1 MMNGERALSMLE
13 TGATAMLVTLALV
26 AGYVVLKRMARQMRK
41 GVDLATR
48 QSIEEVS
55 MRWTDEGRLHVHV
68 ALPHGLSGRLV
79 VSFEL
84 AQQGGQTPA
93 YEAMN
98 ANASLELTLDV
109 PDGAKALVIEAP
121 SEKLFRPLPPRS

>member
-13 TGATAMLVTLALV
+13 TGATALLVTLALV

-48 QSIEEVS
+48 QAIDEVS
-55 MRWTDEGRLHVHV
+55 MRWQDGRLHVHV
-68 ALPHGLSGRLV
+68 ALPQGLSGRLV

-84 AQQGGQTPA
+84 AEQGGQTPA

-121 SEKLFRPLPPRS
+121 SEKLFRLLPPQS

>member
-13 TGATAMLVTLALV
+13 TGATALLVTLALV

-48 QSIEEVS
+48 QAIDEVS
-55 MRWTDEGRLHVHV
+55 MRWQDGRLHVHV
-68 ALPHGLSGRLV
+68 ALPQGLSGRLV

-84 AQQGGQTPA
+84 AEQGGQTPA

>member
-26 AGYVVLKRMARQMRK
+26 AAYVVLKRMARQMRK

-68 ALPHGLSGRLV
+68 ALPQGLSGRLV

-84 AQQGGQTPA
+84 AQQGVQTPA

-109 PDGAKALVIEAP
+109 PYGAKALVIEAP
-121 SEKLFRPLPPRS
+121 SEKLFRPLPQRS

>member
-48 QSIEEVS
+48 QSIDEVS
-55 MRWTDEGRLHVHV
+55 MRWQDGRLHVHV
-68 ALPHGLSGRLV
+68 ALPQGLSGRLV

-84 AQQGGQTPA
+84 AEQGGQTPA

-121 SEKLFRPLPPRS
+121 SEKLFRALPPRS

>member
-13 TGATAMLVTLALV
+13 TGATALLVTLALV

-55 MRWTDEGRLHVHV
+55 MRWQDGRLHVHV
-68 ALPHGLSGRLV
+68 ALPQGLSGRLV

-84 AQQGGQTPA
+84 AEQGGQTPA

-98 ANASLELTLDV
+98 ANATLELTLDV

>member
-1 MMNGERALSMLE
+1 MNGERALSMLE
-13 TGATAMLVTLALV
+13 TGATALLVTLALV

-48 QSIEEVS
+48 QSIDEVS
-55 MRWTDEGRLHVHV
+55 MRWQDGRLHVHV
-68 ALPHGLSGRLV
+68 ALPKGLSGRLV

-84 AQQGGQTPA
+84 GEQGVQTPA

-98 ANASLELTLDV
+98 ANTSLELTLDV

-121 SEKLFRPLPPRS
+121 SEKLFRPLPLRS

>member
-1 MMNGERALSMLE
+1 MNGERALSMLE
-13 TGATAMLVTLALV
+13 TGATALLVTLALV

-48 QSIEEVS
+48 QSIDEVS
-55 MRWTDEGRLHVHV
+55 MRWQDGRLHVHV
-68 ALPHGLSGRLV
+68 ALPQGLSGRLV

-84 AQQGGQTPA
+84 AEQGGQTPA

-121 SEKLFRPLPPRS
+121 SEKLFRLLPPQS

>member
-48 QSIEEVS
+48 QSIDEVS
-55 MRWTDEGRLHVHV
+55 MRWQDGRLHVHI
-68 ALPHGLSGRLV
+68 ALPQGMSGRLG

-84 AQQGGQTPA
+84 AEQGGQTPA

-109 PDGAKALVIEAP
+109 PDGANALVIEAP
-121 SEKLFRPLPPRS
+121 SEKLFRPLPLRS

>member
-1 MMNGERALSMLE
+1 MLE
-13 TGATAMLVTLALV
+13 TGATALLVTLALV

-48 QSIEEVS
+48 QAIDEVS
-55 MRWTDEGRLHVHV
+55 MRWQDGRLHVHV
-68 ALPHGLSGRLV
+68 ALPQGLSGRLV

-84 AQQGGQTPA
+84 AEQGGQTPA

-121 SEKLFRPLPPRS
+121 SEKLFRLLPPQS

>member
-55 MRWTDEGRLHVHV
+55 MRWQDGRLHVHV
-68 ALPHGLSGRLV
+68 ALPQGLSGRLV

-84 AQQGGQTPA
+84 AQPGVQTPA